1 MSRVVFLKVSAFLVL
16 FISYIFPV
24 QAQNSTLSIS
34 NVGICNTPTVLV
46 PITGS
51 NLNNIGSMTLFI
63 SFDDQSL
70 AFDTITNLDPQ
81 LNGLLFNL
89 VSNPAR
95 VAIVWS
101 NINGAQFQNSTLLK
115 LKFNVLKETGTLAF
129 TSNCEI
135 ATVSLQIL
143 SVTYVNGSVY
153 PAIPVIT
160 TQPENKTV
168 KSQANAL
175 FQVVSS
181 NATLFAWQ
189 ETRNSGISWQDLADG
204 ASYTGS
210 HSAALTINH
219 VPTLFNKYRYRCLL
233 KQDNCPA
240 TSNYAIL
247 TVDSVSGLDERHRE
261 TSLQIFNKPNPFS
274 GVTNIEFTVPAQGS
288 VSINIYSLMGK
299 CMVNLINEQYVKGVY
314 NIENNF
320 VSLPSGIY
328 VCQYVFKTGASVF
341 ISEHKMIKIN
351 DN

>member
-16 FISYIFPV
+16 FISCIFPV
-24 QAQNSTLSIS
+24 QAQNPTLSAG

-46 PITGS
+46 PITGT

-63 SFDDQSL
+63 SFDNQSL

-89 VSNPAR
+89 VSNPTR
-95 VAIVWS
+95 VALVWS

-115 LKFNVLKETGTLAF
+115 LKFNVLKQTGTLAF
-129 TSNCEI
+129 TTNCEI

-143 SVTYVNGSVY
+143 PVTYVSGSVY

-160 TQPENKTV
+160 AQPENKTV

-204 ASYTGS
+204 ASYTGT

-247 TVDSVSGLDERHRE
+247 TVDSVS
-261 TSLQIFNKPNPFS
+261 
-274 GVTNIEFTVPAQGS
+274 
-288 VSINIYSLMGK
+288 
-299 CMVNLINEQYVKGVY
+299 
-314 NIENNF
+314 
-320 VSLPSGIY
+320 
-328 VCQYVFKTGASVF
+328 
-341 ISEHKMIKIN
+341 
-351 DN
+351 